1 MDDEHCN
8 RILTINGGSS
18 SVKLALYHVGPAE
31 MLVLSGKIDR
41 IGLAGSH
48 FEMKEADGKVLA
60 KRELNL
66 PDHEAA
72 LKVLLDWLQDH
83 IRRQGLDAVGHR
95 VVHGGVKYAYPH
107 MITPELL
114 ASLKKFIPLAP
125 GHLPQE
131 LRIIEAVQQLYP
143 ALKQVACFDTAFH
156 RQMPEVAQ
164 MYALPRL
171 LEDRGVIR
179 YGFHG
184 LSCEYLTDELKR
196 RTDREAAEGRVV
208 IAHLGNGAS
217 MTAVR
222 HGQSVD
228 TTMGFT
234 PAGGLVMSTRSGD
247 LDPGVLVYLLEEEG
261 LQVSA
266 LNDLVNRKS
275 GLLGVSGISPD
286 MKDLLDKEKED
297 PHAAVAVNLFYYQA
311 KKFLAALAATL
322 GGLDTLIFTAGI
334 GENSPASRWR
344 ICEGMEFL
352 GIHLDASR
360 NDANAPIISRKDSPC
375 TVRVMRT
382 DEDLMIA
389 RHTNELIG
397 EKSEEQKQ
405 GS

>member
-1 MDDEHCN
+1 
-8 RILTINGGSS
+8 
-18 SVKLALYHVGPAE
+18 
-31 MLVLSGKIDR
+31 
-41 IGLAGSH
+41 
-48 FEMKEADGKVLA
+48 
-60 KRELNL
+60 
-66 PDHEAA
+66 
-72 LKVLLDWLQDH
+72 
-83 IRRQGLDAVGHR
+83 
-95 VVHGGVKYAYPH
+95 

-114 ASLKKFIPLAP
+114 VSLEKLIPLAP

-131 LRIIEAVQQLYP
+131 LRIIAAVRQLYP

-156 RQMPEVAQ
+156 REMPEVAQ
-164 MYALPRL
+164 MYALPIHL
-171 LEDRGVIR
+171 HDRGIIR

-196 RTDREAAEGRVV
+196 QTGPEAAEGRVV

-222 HGQSVD
+222 HGKSVD

-247 LDPGVLVYLLEEEG
+247 LDPGVLVYLLEEKG
-261 LQVSA
+261 MLVSA
-266 LNDLVNRKS
+266 LNDMVNRKS

-297 PHAAVAVNLFYYQA
+297 PHAAVAVNLFCYQA
-311 KKFLAALAATL
+311 RKFLAALAATL
-322 GGLDTLIFTAGI
+322 GGLDTLIFTAGV
-334 GENSPASRWR
+334 GENAPTIRWR

-360 NDANAPIISRKDSPC
+360 NDANASVISRKDSPC

-397 EKSEEQKQ
+397 EKKEEQKQ

>member
-1 MDDEHCN
+1 MTDKHFN
-8 RILTINGGSS
+8 RILTINSGSS

-31 MLVLSGKIDR
+31 RLVLSGKIDR

-48 FEMKEADGKVLA
+48 FEMKDADAKVLT

-66 PDHEAA
+66 PDHETA
-72 LKVLLDWLQDH
+72 LQALLDWLQDH
-83 IRRQGLDAVGHR
+83 IGRQGLDAVGHR

-114 ASLKKFIPLAP
+114 GSLKKLIPLAP

-131 LRIIEAVQQLYP
+131 LRIIESVQQLYP
-143 ALKQVACFDTAFH
+143 VLKQVACFDTAFH

-164 MYALPRL
+164 MYALPRHL
-171 LEDRGVIR
+171 QDKGIIR

-184 LSCEYLTDELKR
+184 LSCEYLAQELR
-196 RTDREAAEGRVV
+196 RQAGPKAADGRVV

-222 HGQSVD
+222 HGKSVD

-247 LDPGVLVYLLEEEG
+247 LDPGVLVYLLEQEG
-261 LQVSA
+261 VQVSA
-266 LNDLVNRKS
+266 LNDMVNRKS

-297 PHAAVAVNLFYYQA
+297 PHAAGAVNLFCYQA
-311 KKFLAALAATL
+311 KKFLAALAAAL

-334 GENSPASRWR
+334 GENSPATRWR
-344 ICEGMEFL
+344 ICEGTEFL
-352 GIHLDASR
+352 GIYLDSCR
-360 NDANAPIISRKDSPC
+360 NDANAPVISRKDSPC
-375 TVRVMRT
+375 IVRVMHT

-389 RHTNELIG
+389 RHTNDLIR
-397 EKSEEQKQ
+397 EKSDEQKQ
-405 GS
+405 GP